1 MKQKVL
7 SVLLTLALLL
17 GLAACGASTSE
28 TAAANSMVMRESYD
42 EVAAEEAGAVMGA
55 GNGSDA
61 TALPENRKWI
71 ITVYLNAET
80 EDLDATLSALE
91 EAITELDG
99 YVEDQSI
106 YNGSA
111 YSSRRYRDADLT
123 IRIPAEDVD
132 GFTENVA
139 GMANVIRR
147 EKNLEDITLQY
158 VATESR
164 MTALETEEARLLE
177 LLEQA
182 ETMADL
188 LEIEERLTDVR
199 YELESVT
206 SQLRLYN
213 NQVEYATIYLSLS
226 EVQEYTPVAE
236 PTLWERIRDGFVDS
250 LKGLKDSAVE
260 LLVWVITMSP
270 YLVVLA
276 VVILV
281 LRPLLR
287 KIRIGKKRKQ
297 KPETKE

>member
-17 GLAACGASTSE
+17 GLTACGSSTSE

-42 EVAAEEAGAVMGA
+42 EAAEEAGAVMEA

-61 TALPENRKWI
+61 TVLPENRKWI
-71 ITVYLNAET
+71 ITVHLSAET

-236 PTLWERIRDGFVDS
+236 PTLWERIRDGFRDS
-250 LKGLKDSAVE
+250 LKGLKDGAVD

-276 VVILV
+276 MLILL
-281 LRPLLR
+281 LRPVLR
-287 KIRIGKKRKQ
+287 KIRNRKKRKQ
-297 KPETKE
+297 EPESKE

>member
-7 SVLLTLALLL
+7 SVFLTLALLL
-17 GLAACGASTSE
+17 GLTACGSSTVARDTASVESAN
-28 TAAANSMVMRESYD
+28 AAAVM
-42 EVAAEEAGAVMGA
+42 EAGGVMESSGE
-55 GNGSDA
+55 SSA

-71 ITVYLNAET
+71 ITVHLSAET

-236 PTLWERIRDGFVDS
+236 PTLWERIRDGFRDS
-250 LKGLKDSAVE
+250 LKGLKDGAVD

-276 VVILV
+276 VLILL
-281 LRPLLR
+281 LRPVLR
-287 KIRIGKKRKQ
+287 KIRNGKKRKQ
-297 KPETKE
+297 KPESKE

>member
-17 GLAACGASTSE
+17 GLAACGSSTVARDTAS
-28 TAAANSMVMRESYD
+28 VESYN
-42 EVAAEEAGAVMGA
+42 EAAVMEAGGSVME
-55 GNGSDA
+55 SSVESST

-71 ITVYLNAET
+71 ITVYLSAET

-236 PTLWERIRDGFVDS
+236 PTFWERIRDGFRDS
-250 LKGLKDSAVE
+250 LKGLRDGAVE
-260 LLVWVITMSP
+260 LVVWVITMSP

-276 VVILV
+276 VVVLL
-281 LRPLLR
+281 LRPVLR
-287 KIRIGKKRKQ
+287 KIRNGKKRKQ
-297 KPETKE
+297 ESESKE